1 MGTKGVWLIGIA
13 AVGFYDLRG
22 AGLNCEAMSLALI
35 AAGFHPLR
43 WRVSASETR
52 GLTHLT
58 TDAVSIR
65 GVLEHPFQGC
75 MLGS

>member
-1 MGTKGVWLIGIA
+1 MGTKGVWLIGKA

-43 WRVSASETR
+43 WRVSASEIGRGIHCTR
-52 GLTHLT
+52 RVHSQRS
-58 TDAVSIR
+58 V
-65 GVLEHPFQGC
+65 EE
-75 MLGS
+75 